1 MIHSNKKPASRV
13 ELFFEYTVKKTK
25 EQRRKEYINKANTF
39 LVIVIALMVIFPF
52 FWMIRSSFMS
62 NLEINQYPPL
72 LLPKTWRFDNYPY
85 TLTVFPFG
93 RYFFNTLTIAIPSIF
108 GVLLTSSL
116 AAYTFA
122 RLEFPGK
129 KFWFTLVIGSM
140 LMPGAV
146 FIIPIFMAWS
156 SIGLSNSYV
165 PLIVPAYLGGGALNI
180 FLIRQFMMT
189 IPRDMD
195 EAAYIDGATHFQILF
210 RLLLPLIKPVLITV
224 GLLSFILYWND
235 LMGPLIYISRNE
247 RNTISQAL
255 ANFRSGFGTDWRA
268 IMVASTMSILPS
280 VIIYFLGQKYFVEG
294 IVLTGLK

>member
-1 MIHSNKKPASRV
+1 MKMMKDEKELTMGA
-13 ELFFEYTVKKTK
+13 ELFRVKEPKA
-25 EQRRKEYINKANTF
+25 QSRKAMFNKVNAS
-39 LVIVIALMVIFPF
+39 LVIVLAVMVVFPF
-52 FWMIRSSFMS
+52 FWMVRSSFMS
-62 NLEINQYPPL
+62 NLEIHQYPPL
-72 LLPKTWRFDNYPY
+72 FLPKNWRFDNYSY

-93 RYFFNTLTIAIPSIF
+93 RYFLNTLTIAIPSMF

-156 SIGLSNSYV
+156 SVGLSNSYI
-165 PLIVPAYLGGGALNI
+165 PLIVPAFLGGGGLNI

-189 IPRDMD
+189 IPREMD
-195 EAAYIDGATHFQILF
+195 EAAYIDGATHLDILF
-210 RLLLPLIKPVLITV
+210 RLLLPMIKPVLITV
-224 GLLSFILYWND
+224 GLLTFILYWND

-280 VIIYFLGQKYFVEG
+280 VFIYFIGQKYFVEG